1 MKGKSRRKREKDLSY
16 PAGKASESSLQLILA
31 EYRCELLY
39 SSYNDVIVVMVM
51 TVIVHS
57 WSLVILM
64 AVIIMIIGDDG
75 DNTELMLL

>member
-1 MKGKSRRKREKDLSY
+1 MKGKRKDLSY

-39 SSYNDVIVVMVM
+39 SSYNDVTVVMVM

-64 AVIIMIIGDDG
+64 AIIIVIIMIDG